1 MNSTMSSKVVF
12 ALLAL
17 LFLFT
22 NVSGMNII
30 DRCWRRQPNWAANR
44 QRLAV
49 CSVGFAGKMR
59 GNRGA
64 GVRFYMVTDARD
76 DPVRPWPGTLRYGAT
91 LLHGKVWITFRKDM
105 VITLKRPLFVKS
117 FTTIDGRGANVQI
130 AYGSGIVLQGV
141 CCLLACLLF
150 QHINWNL
157 LRLYSMRYFRWA
169 VWQYMKYY

>member
-1 MNSTMSSKVVF
+1 MNYTMSSKLAF
-12 ALLAL
+12 ALLAF
-17 LFLFT
+17 LFLLT
-22 NVSGMNII
+22 NVSSMNVI
-30 DRCWRRQPNWAANR
+30 DRCWRRQRNWAANR

-64 GVRFYMVTDARD
+64 GVRFYTVTNPSD

-91 LLHGKVWITFRKDM
+91 LLRGKVWITFRKDM
-105 VITLKRPLFVKS
+105 VITLKRPLYVKS

-141 CCLLACLLF
+141 CTLLTCIF
-150 QHINWNL
+150 QYTNWNV
-157 LRLYSMRYFRWA
+157 LRLNEISSRMFCYI
-169 VWQYMKYY
+169 